1 MHLFRQ
7 FYNLKFI
14 HLKVKA
20 RKVHNI
26 LNVNSVYGE
35 NQSETKTADENGAL
49 RETLP
54 EFYDNLNILK
64 QNSNIKLSVY
74 FLKLMF

>member
-1 MHLFRQ
+1 M
-7 FYNLKFI
+7 
-14 HLKVKA
+14 
-20 RKVHNI
+20 
-26 LNVNSVYGE
+26 NSVYGE